1 MVRVLLMTKLTDQIF
16 ALWQQW
22 ANCLHLSIDKT
33 RSVFLPVK
41 GRQIHPVAHTGLKK
55 ITADEIAR

>member
-1 MVRVLLMTKLTDQIF
+1 MTKLTDQIF